1 MSIHGG
7 LSALP
12 GQVLSRR
19 RISCPAKKPIAYAS
33 WTAARSA
40 SFSARRVQR
49 IFSLGNAQR
58 LLTAVSTRLSATLGS
73 SSLGIWNF
81 IAPVLQE
88 YKIPDQ
94 AEHPIRRLSGYL
106 LCGDRCGD
114 FRSLG
119 DLLLRLL
126 HG

>member
-81 IAPVLQE
+81 IAPCAARIQ
-88 YKIPDQ
+88 DSSQ
-94 AEHPIRRLSGYL
+94 AEHSIGRSSEYL
-106 LCGDRCGD
+106 LCGDRCGAC
-114 FRSLG
+114 RSLG
-119 DLLLRLL
+119 DLL
-126 HG
+126 